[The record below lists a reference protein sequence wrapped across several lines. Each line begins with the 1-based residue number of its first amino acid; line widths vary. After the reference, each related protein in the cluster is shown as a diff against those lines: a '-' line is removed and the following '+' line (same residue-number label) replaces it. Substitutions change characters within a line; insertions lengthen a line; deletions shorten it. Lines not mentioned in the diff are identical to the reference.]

1 MEASCAAATCCT
13 NRASGQRLPQ
23 AVEVWVLIG
32 LRLRQLSQGQVGDEG
47 VRRLKGHILRCCIG
61 ER

>member
-1 MEASCAAATCCT
+1 MEASCAAAT

-23 AVEVWVLIG
+23 AVQVWVLIG

-47 VRRLKGHILRCCIG
+47 VRRLKGHILRFCIG